1 MVKNALSWRV
11 LVFSWFGLLL
21 HGAWIS
27 GLLAGAASLASGA
40 LLPEPI
46 AWLLHLSLHIGLAAF
61 TAEIRAWE
69 LRLNGASPGPVVM
82 ATSPRAAL
90 LRLIDQHPA
99 ILSRPARAGLADKTV
114 LPA

>member
-1 MVKNALSWRV
+1 MVKNAFSWRV

-27 GLLAGAASLASGA
+27 GLLAGAASLSFGA
-40 LLPEPI
+40 LLPGPI
-46 AWLLHLSLHIGLAAF
+46 SWLLHLSLHVGFAAF

-69 LRLNGASPGPVVM
+69 LRLNSASPGPIVM
-82 ATSPRAAL
+82 AANPRAAL
-90 LRLIDQHPA
+90 LRLIDQYPA
-99 ILSRPARAGLADKTV
+99 ILSRPARAGLEDNTV